1 MKTFITLSTPHLG
14 YFYHN
19 SHLNKA
25 GMWALSKFS
34 NNQIMNDLLM
44 SDSHDT

>member
-14 YFYHN
+14 YFFHN
-19 SHLNKA
+19 SLINKV

-34 NNQIMNDLLM
+34 ENKIMDCLLM
-44 SDSHDT
+44 IENKRN